1 MLNRR
6 SFIKITAAVGA
17 GVACAGSLMSTPV
30 KAVAR
35 SLGRRTCVWAGR
47 SGEWDDPEMWVDRQ
61 IPLDGDDVI
70 IRAGH
75 MMASKSHVRLDTL
88 TVYGGMATIG
98 SDLDRTSIFTTIR
111 A

>member
-1 MLNRR
+1 MNRR

-17 GVACAGSLMSTPV
+17 GLAFAGSLISTPV

-61 IPLDGDDVI
+61 MPREGDDVI
-70 IRAGH
+70 IRAGEMLSSSPLMTLNS
-75 MMASKSHVRLDTL
+75 MMVYEGTVR
-88 TVYGGMATIG
+88 VG
-98 SDLDRTSIFTTIR
+98 SRLPYRPIITTKQ